1 MKLIKIVI
9 LSLLWFLKDKPVPT
23 RRYQRDT
30 SWKLRKIDLT
40 WNLTLPVLFSAISK
54 LKFIFS
60 KFDFEKRIN
69 NNGIVRLI
77 IVGTEWIKRKYGL
90 DNFRMVSFHM
100 TSRRPYCFSLMKRRP
115 CWCSRPGAYAIISM
129 STVSNLSPY
138 LCEKMMP

>member
-9 LSLLWFLKDKPVPT
+9 LSLLWFLKDKPVST

-60 KFDFEKRIN
+60 KFALKKRIN
-69 NNGIVRLI
+69 NNGIV
-77 IVGTEWIKRKYGL
+77 
-90 DNFRMVSFHM
+90 N
-100 TSRRPYCFSLMKRRP
+100 
-115 CWCSRPGAYAIISM
+115 
-129 STVSNLSPY
+129 
-138 LCEKMMP
+138 